1 MLRPAPAP
9 RREAPQSSAVF
20 YNISGAR
27 AARRELRGRRGVDTA
42 SGIRSYV
49 TMRVLVTGAA
59 GWSGSAVVGALL
71 EAGHVVVAHDLA
83 QSWEAERARASENGN
98 DSNV

>member
-27 AARRELRGRRGVDTA
+27 AARRELRGRRGVEAFEHQNGVD
-42 SGIRSYV
+42 GEEPGHLFR
-49 TMRVLVTGAA
+49 RVRLL
-59 GWSGSAVVGALL
+59 ALC
-71 EAGHVVVAHDLA
+71 
-83 QSWEAERARASENGN
+83 ARAAEHGPFALHCSQIFTPFETGFTA
-98 DSNV
+98 